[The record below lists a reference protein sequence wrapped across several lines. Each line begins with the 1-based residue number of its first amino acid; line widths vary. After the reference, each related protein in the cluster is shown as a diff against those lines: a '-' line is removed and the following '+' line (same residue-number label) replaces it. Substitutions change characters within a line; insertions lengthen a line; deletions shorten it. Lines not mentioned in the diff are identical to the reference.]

1 MTSIVI
7 VGAGQA
13 GGSAALQL
21 RAAGFEGGVTLIG
34 SEPHLPYERPPLS
47 KAYLT
52 GDLSYDSLLLR
63 PKEVYLEQEIQLLT
77 DTTVASINPEQHT
90 LSISGAQTLHFD
102 RLLLAT
108 GARPR
113 QLPVLGADLQGVH
126 YLRTLADVTE
136 LQQTM
141 KRAKRV
147 CLIGGGYVGLEFAS
161 VATKA
166 GLQVTILE
174 SADRLLQRVT
184 TPEMSKY
191 FADLH
196 RSFGVEV
203 YCGAKIQEMQGA
215 GRVERVICE
224 HGEVAADL
232 VLIGIG
238 AIPNIEVAEAS
249 GLACENGIQVDE
261 FCRSSHPDIFAA
273 GDCTNHPNALLK
285 RRLRLESAPNA
296 TDQARVAATN
306 MLGVKEPYCKVPWFW
321 SDQYSSKLQAVGFSA
336 DGTHSVC
343 RGERAEHQF
352 AVFYLNENRL
362 VAVEAINSAKAFMAG
377 KRLYGHELDPD
388 ELADPATDLRSLI
401 KSVTR

>member
-203 YCGAKIQEMQGA
+203 YCGAKIQEM
-215 GRVERVICE
+215 
-224 HGEVAADL
+224 
-232 VLIGIG
+232 
-238 AIPNIEVAEAS
+238 
-249 GLACENGIQVDE
+249 
-261 FCRSSHPDIFAA
+261 
-273 GDCTNHPNALLK
+273 
-285 RRLRLESAPNA
+285 
-296 TDQARVAATN
+296 
-306 MLGVKEPYCKVPWFW
+306 
-321 SDQYSSKLQAVGFSA
+321 
-336 DGTHSVC
+336 
-343 RGERAEHQF
+343 
-352 AVFYLNENRL
+352 
-362 VAVEAINSAKAFMAG
+362 
-377 KRLYGHELDPD
+377 
-388 ELADPATDLRSLI
+388 
-401 KSVTR
+401 